1 MRRAS
6 ILIPAAAGL
15 WGCVS
20 ANPVA
25 LSDDNPASLKAPA
38 GFVDEPT
45 AIADYKS
52 AEELAKRAETEAKA
66 PPSGMANM
74 PGMSG
79 MPGIPGMG
87 NMTMPQGGASQG
99 TRRQ

>member
-1 MRRAS
+1 MR
-6 ILIPAAAGL
+6 PARMLVLATIGFGL
-15 WGCVS
+15 SGCI
-20 ANPVA
+20 NGQPLA
-25 LSDDNPASLKAPA
+25 LSDDNPANSKAAA

-52 AEELAKRAETEAKA
+52 SEDLAKRAAAEAKA

-79 MPGIPGMG
+79 MPGM
-87 NMTMPQGGASQG
+87 NMQNGGGASGAKPQ
-99 TRRQ
+99 